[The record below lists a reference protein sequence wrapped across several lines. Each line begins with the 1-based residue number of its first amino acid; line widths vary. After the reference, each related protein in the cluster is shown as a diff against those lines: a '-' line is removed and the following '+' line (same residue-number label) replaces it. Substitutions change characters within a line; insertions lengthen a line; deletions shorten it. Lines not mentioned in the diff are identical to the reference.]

1 MRFLPLSQFQGTSG
15 NRTQGFRFTWS
26 SPNSSVSLL
35 SSGPYASISAGSMAM
50 AGQVYVLTM
59 RVFSGT
65 TMTSKRVRK
74 RHGRA
79 APLPPSTTDSQLRRR
94 YHRVQMIR

>member
-1 MRFLPLSQFQGTSG
+1 M
-15 NRTQGFRFTWS
+15 
-26 SPNSSVSLL
+26 SLL
-35 SSGPYASISAGSMAM
+35 SSGPYATISAGSMAL

-74 RHGRA
+74 RQGRA
-79 APLPPSTTDSQLRRR
+79 APPSTTDSQLRRR